1 MKQHILDLYYDNN
14 SIFKNK
20 IDNLNLQFYLE
31 TEKYLNY
38 NKNNE
43 NNDIIRSQKLQA
55 NSFMI
60 LFK

>member
-20 IDNLNLQFYLE
+20 IDNINLHFQNN
-31 TEKYLNY
+31 EKY
-38 NKNNE
+38 
-43 NNDIIRSQKLQA
+43 DIIRSQKLQA